1 VLPILRGAEPSDTSE
16 ETSNPREDEM
26 SNRSIG
32 LSDQLYSYFEQV
44 AFREPE
50 ILKELRAETE
60 RLGGIFSMQ
69 IGPEQGAFMAMLVK
83 LTGARR
89 ILEVGTFTGYSS
101 LAMALAGDARII
113 AADVS
118 EEWTNVARRYWKQ
131 ADVDD
136 RIELRLGPGKETID
150 QLLSAG
156 EAGRFDMMF
165 IDADKTSYDAY
176 YEGGLKL
183 LRHGGLIMIDN
194 VLWDGK
200 VADESVKD
208 EDTAAIRALNTKIM
222 ADPRV
227 DLVMTPICDGLT
239 LARKR

>member
-1 VLPILRGAEPSDTSE
+1 MPSQ
-16 ETSNPREDEM
+16 PREGNM

-32 LSDQLYSYFEQV
+32 LNDQLYSYYEQV

-60 RLGGIFSMQ
+60 RLGGIFTMQ

-101 LAMALAGDARII
+101 LAMALASDAHII

-118 EEWTNVARRYWKQ
+118 EEWTNVARRYWKR
-131 ADVDD
+131 AGVDG
-136 RIELRLGPGKETID
+136 RIELRLGPGTHTIE
-150 QLLSAG
+150 QLLSEG
-156 EAGRFDMMF
+156 QAGRFDIMF

-183 LRHGGLIMIDN
+183 LHQGGLIMIDN

-200 VADESVKD
+200 VADQSIND
-208 EDTAAIRALNTKIM
+208 EDTAAIRALNAKIM

-239 LARKR
+239 LARKK